1 MSIKNRLMWV
11 VGFLVIGLGGQ
22 TLLARHLEMLDE
34 GRPSGP
40 TRPLA
45 ELPNQIGD
53 WVGSELPANPEI
65 LAIMK
70 LDDYLQRVY
79 RHPSGEEVVLW
90 ISHSSNSRD
99 AYHYPT
105 VCMQGN
111 GWEEEESL
119 RATLAVTLPPKE
131 QENREESLS
140 QVRFRFVKE
149 GQPRQFVY
157 YWYYLIGESS
167 IDEAM
172 RRLSHST
179 RLFLRGRT
187 NGSMTVEIFSRS
199 EVTDPVLMDE
209 FAKKVALELNAFLPE
224 KTRAE
229 CELGANL

>member
-1 MSIKNRLMWV
+1 MSVQSRLMLV
-11 VGFLVIGLGGQ
+11 VALLIVGLGGKSM
-22 TLLARHLEMLDE
+22 LAHHLENLDE

-45 ELPNQIGD
+45 ELPVQIGD
-53 WVGSELPANPEI
+53 WVGSEFPANPEI
-65 LAIMK
+65 LDLMK
-70 LDDYLQRVY
+70 LDDHLQRIY

-90 ISHSSNSRD
+90 ISHSANSRD

-111 GWEEEESL
+111 GWEEEESE
-119 RATLAVTLPPKE
+119 RATLPVMIHSSNNAPDEP
-131 QENREESLS
+131 SMS
-140 QVRFRFVKE
+140 QVRFRFKKE
-149 GQPRQFVY
+149 GEPRQFVY

-172 RRLSHST
+172 RRLSQST

-199 EVTDPVLMDE
+199 EVADPALMDE
-209 FAKKVALELNAFLPE
+209 FAKQVAVELDQFLPE

-229 CELGANL
+229 SELGANL

>member
-1 MSIKNRLMWV
+1 MSIRNRLMWV

-22 TLLARHLEMLDE
+22 TLLARHLEKLDE

-40 TRPLA
+40 TKPLA

-53 WVGSELPANPEI
+53 WTGSESPANPEI

-119 RATLAVTLPPKE
+119 RATLPVQLPAKGPGDAG
-131 QENREESLS
+131 SLS

-199 EVTDPVLMDE
+199 EVTDPALMDA
-209 FAKKVALELNAFLPE
+209 FAKQVALELNAFLPE